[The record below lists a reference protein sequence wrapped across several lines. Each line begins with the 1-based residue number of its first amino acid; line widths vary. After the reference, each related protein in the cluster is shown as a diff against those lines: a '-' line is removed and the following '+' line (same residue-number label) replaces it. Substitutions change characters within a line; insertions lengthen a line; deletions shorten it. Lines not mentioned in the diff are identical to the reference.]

1 MWGYHHDISA
11 WAWWLMTAGMVLF
24 WGAVAWLVVTLARGA
39 SANRG
44 RAEDV
49 LAERFARGEL
59 TEDEYRHRREL
70 IRH

>member
-1 MWGYHHDISA
+1 
-11 WAWWLMTAGMVLF
+11 
-24 WGAVAWLVVTLARGA
+24 VAWLVVMLARGA